1 MRSVNVLGVILAV
14 AFSLAAQVSGNQQS
28 RSGSPTGMRG
38 GFTERSRS
46 TSTPK
51 VFEKAARLVHL
62 TPDQLS
68 KEYSADASTCAVTP
82 KSYVAL
88 RLAQERLK
96 VDRQSA
102 LKEMC
107 DQKTNSFAKALTAK
121 GTLKVQ
127 LSGVA
132 NAQDLYAAETSY
144 RNEIDQAMKN
154 P

>member
-1 MRSVNVLGVILAV
+1 MRSVEVLCLILAG
-14 AFSLAAQVSGNQQS
+14 ALSLAAQVSGSQQS

-38 GFTERSRS
+38 GFTERPRS
-46 TSTPK
+46 TSTSK

-82 KSYVAL
+82 KSYLAL
-88 RLAQERLK
+88 LLAQERLK
-96 VDRQSA
+96 LDRHRA

-107 DQKTNSFAKALTAK
+107 DQKTNSFAKALSAN
-121 GTLKVQ
+121 GTLKMQ
-127 LSGVA
+127 LSGVT
-132 NAQDLYAAETSY
+132 NAQDLYAAETLY
-144 RNEIDQAMKN
+144 RDEIDQAIKN